1 VKPPKVLN
9 QHCGTLGEQEAKQF
23 LTEQGYHIIAQ
34 NWRYGR
40 YGELDLVAIT
50 PAPAP
55 HVVCFIEVKTRTSR
69 RFGMAE
75 EAISSKKQ
83 QTMLLLAEAYLMA
96 NPQWANHHIRFDVIA
111 IQPKG
116 AGMESP
122 STPLGAFELT
132 FYPNA
137 FDGSQ

>member
-1 VKPPKVLN
+1 MKPPKVLN
-9 QHCGTLGEQEAKQF
+9 QHYGTLGEQEAKQF
-23 LTEQGYHIIAQ
+23 LAEQGYHVIAQ

-40 YGELDLVAIT
+40 YGELDLIAI
-50 PAPAP
+50 APESAAP
-55 HVVCFIEVKTRTSR
+55 MVCFIEVKTRTSS
-69 RFGMAE
+69 RFGLAE
-75 EAISSKKQ
+75 EAISPRKQ
-83 QTMLLLAEAYLMA
+83 QTMLLLAEAYLVA
-96 NPQWANHHIRFDVIA
+96 HPQWANHNIRFDVIV

-116 AGMESP
+116 TSLGSS